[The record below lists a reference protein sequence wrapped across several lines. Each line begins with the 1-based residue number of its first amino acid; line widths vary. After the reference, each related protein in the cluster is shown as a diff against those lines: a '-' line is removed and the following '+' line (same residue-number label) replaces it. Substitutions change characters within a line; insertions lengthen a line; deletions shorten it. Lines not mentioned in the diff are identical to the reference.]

1 MKNLKTI
8 TTNLNLYNTKY
19 IVLENTTIESK
30 LKNNEFLRSIIYYSK
45 IKYLITL
52 FTYFTISLNSNAQSK
67 SNIIKLETVL
77 ETASN
82 INDFKNLI
90 DGDAVSAICSLL
102 GGGAVCDLLSVTKLN
117 EGNEEAMRKI
127 RDKYEFDKFLVEK
140 GIIPDEFYRELWL
153 KKNSETIQDRFDFL
167 KQ

>member
-1 MKNLKTI
+1 MKKLKTI
-8 TTNLNLYNTKY
+8 ATNLNLYNTKY
-19 IVLENTTIESK
+19 IVLKNTTTELKS
-30 LKNNEFLRSIIYYSK
+30 KNNEFFKSIYYYPK
-45 IKYLITL
+45 IKYLLIL
-52 FTYFTISLNSNAQSK
+52 FAYFTISLSANAQSK

-77 ETASN
+77 KTASN

-102 GGGAVCDLLSVTKLN
+102 EGGAVCELLSVTKLN
-117 EGNEEAMRKI
+117 EGEEEAMGKI

-140 GIIPDEFYRELWL
+140 GINPDDFYRELWL